1 MAQAT
6 VSGWSL
12 IALFGF
18 YCLGFY
24 DLFLASDDSHLR

>member
-1 MAQAT
+1 MTQAT

-18 YCLGFY
+18 YYIGFY
-24 DLFLASDDSHLR
+24 DLFLASDDPHLR